1 MQFDQLK
8 RRELITRPGGALAA
22 RTIAARAQQSAK
34 ILRVALFTMLT
45 LLAAPLAGEAQQPK
59 KIPRLC
65 FLSFGPDTL
74 QSQSPRFDAFF
85 NGLRDL
91 GYVNERTIAIDYL
104 SADGRGERF
113 PALAADCVR
122 LKADIIVVSTTPA
135 ARAAKNATRTIPILM
150 IALGD
155 PVGTG
160 LVDSLAQPGGNV
172 TGMSLMVPE
181 LAAKRLGLLKGAVPG
196 LSRVLVLSYLA
207 DPIGTLQVTALKEA
221 ARSMGVS
228 LLVQDIRT
236 SDDLAAAFDAGV
248 KARAQGLLTT
258 AESLFIVHRARVGEL
273 AAHHKLP
280 AIYPYSIQV
289 TDGGG
294 LMAYEADIADLHRR
308 AAIYAD
314 RILKGAKPSDLPVQ
328 QPTKLKFVINLK
340 TAKALGLDL
349 PASILALADEVIE

>member
-1 MQFDQLK
+1 MR
-8 RRELITRPGGALAA
+8 RRELVTFLGGTAVAWPLVV
-22 RTIAARAQQSAK
+22 RTQRSVK
-34 ILRVALFTMLT
+34 MLRVALFVMLT
-45 LLAAPLAGEAQQPK
+45 LLAAPLVGEAQQPK

-85 NGLRDL
+85 DGLRDL

-104 SADGRGERF
+104 SADGRGEQF
-113 PALAADCVR
+113 PAMAAECVR
-122 LKADIIVVSTTPA
+122 LNADIIIVSTTPA
-135 ARAAKNATRTIPILM
+135 ARAAKIATRTIPIVM

-160 LVDSLAQPGGNV
+160 LVDSLAQPGGNI

-181 LAAKRLGLLKGAVPG
+181 LAAKRLGLLKEAVPR
-196 LSRVLVLSYLA
+196 LSLVLVLSYLT
-207 DPIGTLQVTALKEA
+207 DPIAPLQVTALKEA
-221 ARSMGVS
+221 ARSLGVT
-228 LLVQDIRT
+228 LQVQDIR
-236 SDDLAAAFDAGV
+236 SGNDLAAAFEAGV
-248 KARAQGLLTT
+248 KTRVEGLITT
-258 AESLFIVHRARVGEL
+258 AESLFIVHRAQVGEL
-273 AAHHKLP
+273 AARNKLP

-289 TDGGG
+289 TEGGG
-294 LMAYEADIADLHRR
+294 LMAYEADIADLHRS
-308 AAIYAD
+308 AAIYTD

-328 QPTKLKFVINLK
+328 QPTKLKFVISLK